1 MAVGATVHGV
11 AKNWIQLS
19 MHTLLIEYKKWWG
32 EKFVFFCCIHH
43 LRKYLAPIKFSGKRQ
58 CYGYNDEN
66 IKLLLT

>member
-43 LRKYLAPIKFSGKRQ
+43 LRKYLAPIKSQAKGSAIDTMMK
-58 CYGYNDEN
+58 
-66 IKLLLT
+66 I